1 MIPCLLE
8 PIGLAVRAEHWN
20 TREWG
25 STHGFASDL
34 KVSLSHDSSLP
45 EPELPGVKRQD
56 NDIGL

>member
-1 MIPCLLE
+1 M
-8 PIGLAVRAEHWN
+8 RAEHWN

-34 KVSLSHDSSLP
+34 KVSLSHDSSLS